1 MEIVMRN
8 SLIKRVPR
16 ELLKDWPKYLVVIVF
31 MTFMIGVVS
40 GMYVGHDSMVAAIEN
55 SKSTGNLEDGNFE
68 LEKKLTTSQMK
79 EIENGEMAD
88 VRDFLLDKGYEEADE
103 QVEEAA
109 ASELEKTVKQNI
121 EDAVRA
127 QCQALGVTDETA
139 IQDAVIKAI
148 EENYDAALSE
158 AEASDDYKNALA
170 EAYDKAHKE
179 VEEKVDE
186 EWDDISEEYE
196 LDDANF
202 VKTPVTLYEHFFHN
216 EEEDYNS
223 DGKKDATL
231 RLYRSDSEV
240 DKASFNEG
248 RAPESDDEIAIDR
261 MHAANVGIS
270 LGDQITVGDRKYK
283 VVGLLS
289 YVNYVTLHEKN
300 TDLMFDAFGFDVGM
314 VTPEAFD
321 KLPAAL
327 HYSYVFMYDKKP
339 ANDLEAADFSED
351 FMKALITRSA
361 VYENDL
367 KDYVPEY
374 LSQAVN
380 FAPSDIEGDTS
391 ATGILVYI
399 LITVIAFI
407 FAIMVSNTI
416 EKESA
421 VIGTLRASGY
431 TRGELVR
438 HYMTMPVIVTIIGA
452 VIGNLAGYTFFK
464 DIVVDLYYNSYSLPK
479 YVTVWSPS
487 AMVKTTVLPL
497 ILMFFINLFVIASK
511 LRLSPLKFL
520 RHDLKKTRRHRAVRL
535 PRWPFLARFRL
546 RVVLQNIPDY
556 LVLIFGV
563 ILIEVMLCF
572 AFGFPDSLD
581 HYAETAPE
589 MLFTESQYILTGMKD
604 DDGDV
609 ITTKTKGAE
618 RFSSATLVQ
627 KKQTD
632 YSMRGIGGGLDE
644 DVTIYGYEKNSHYI
658 DIEEE
663 LPDGQVYISSA
674 YAKKYG
680 FGKGDKLSLWEK
692 YEKKSYDFTV
702 AGIYDYDGAVAAF
715 MPQENFNRIF
725 DKDKGDFSGYFS
737 DEKIKDI
744 KDKYIATVITRQDIT
759 KVTDQLD
766 HSMGGFMKVFQYVL
780 FILAIVLIYLLTK
793 IIIEKNESSISMAKI
808 LGFKNRELS
817 SIYMLPTAITV
828 ILFTGISFLIGYA
841 IMEELF
847 KIFMMSMDGWFKFY
861 ISPKGAVLSMVFMVT
876 GYLVVSLADF
886 RRIRKIPMDE
896 ALKNIE

>member
-1 MEIVMRN
+1 MHN
-8 SLIKRVPR
+8 PLIKRVPR
-16 ELLKDWPKYLVVIVF
+16 ELLKEWPKYLVVIVF

-40 GMYVGHDSMVAAIEN
+40 GMYVGHDSMVAAIDS
-55 SKSTGNLEDGNFE
+55 SKAAGNLEDGNFE
-68 LEKKLTTSQMK
+68 LEKKLTDTRIK
-79 EIENGEMAD
+79 EIETGDMAD
-88 VRDFLLDKGYEEADE
+88 VRDFLLDKGYEEADRK
-103 QVEEAA
+103 VEEAA

-139 IQDAVIKAI
+139 IQDAVEKAI
-148 EENYDAALSE
+148 GENYDAALTE
-158 AEASDDYKNALA
+158 AKKSDEYKKALDD
-170 EAYDKAHKE
+170 AYEKAHKE
-179 VEEKVDE
+179 VEDKVDE
-186 EWDDISEEYE
+186 EWDDISEEYDLE
-196 LDDANF
+196 DADF
-202 VKTPVTLYEHFFHN
+202 VSRPVTLHEHFFHN

-223 DGKKDATL
+223 DGRKDATL

-248 RAPESDDEIAIDR
+248 RAPESEDEIAIDR

-270 LGDQITVGDRKYK
+270 LGDEVTVGGRKFK
-283 VVGLLS
+283 VVGLLA

-314 VTPEAFD
+314 VTPEAFE
-321 KLPAAL
+321 KLPSAL
-327 HYSYVFMYDKKP
+327 HYSYVFQYDKKP
-339 ANDLEAADFSED
+339 ADDIEAADFSGD

-374 LSQAVN
+374 LNQAVN

-399 LITVIAFI
+399 LIAVIAFI
-407 FAIMVSNTI
+407 FAIMVSNTV

-431 TRGELVR
+431 TRSELTR
-438 HYMTMPVIVTIIGA
+438 HYMSMPVIVTIIGA
-452 VIGNLAGYTFFK
+452 VLGNLVGYTLFK

-479 YVTVWSPS
+479 YETVWSPS
-487 AMVKTTVLPL
+487 AMVKTTVIPL
-497 ILMFFINLFVIASK
+497 VLMFFINLFVIRSK

-520 RHDLKKTRRHRAVRL
+520 RHDLKKTRRQRAVRL
-535 PRWPFLARFRL
+535 PKWSFLARFRL

-581 HYAETAPE
+581 HYAETAPK
-589 MLFTESQYILTGMKD
+589 MLFTENQHILTDMKD
-604 DDGDV
+604 DDGEI
-609 ITTKTKGAE
+609 ITTETPGAE
-618 RFSSATLVQ
+618 RFSSTTLVQ
-627 KKQTD
+627 QKQTD
-632 YSMRGIGGGLDE
+632 FSMRGMGGGLSE
-644 DVTIYGYEKNSHYI
+644 DITVYGYETNSRYI
-658 DIEEE
+658 DMREEM
-663 LPDGQVYISSA
+663 PDGQVYISSA

-680 FGKGDKLSLWEK
+680 FGKGDRLSLSEK

-702 AGIYDYDGAVAAF
+702 AGIYGYDGAVAAF
-715 MPQENFNRIF
+715 MPQDNFNRIF

-737 DEKIKDI
+737 DEKIEDI
-744 KDKYIATVITRQDIT
+744 DNKYVATVITRQDIT

-817 SIYMLPTAITV
+817 AIYMLPTAVTV
-828 ILFTGISFLIGYA
+828 IIFTGVSFLIGYA
-841 IMEELF
+841 IMAGLF
-847 KIFMMSMDGWFKFY
+847 KIFMLSMDGWFRFY
-861 ISPKGAVLSMVFMVT
+861 ISPRGAILSMLFMVA